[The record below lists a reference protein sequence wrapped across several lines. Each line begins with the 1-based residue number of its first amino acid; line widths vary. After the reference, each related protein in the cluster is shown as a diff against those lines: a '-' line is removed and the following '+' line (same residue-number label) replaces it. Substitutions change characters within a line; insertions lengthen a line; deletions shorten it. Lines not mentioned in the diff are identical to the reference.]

1 MVKENE
7 NKRSQRSYEEE
18 YSQKAIPESMKKH
31 WMYPASVFLGMCA
44 VLISSMAGGGLISG
58 LTFVQAILA
67 MVLGLVVLLVA
78 FYIPL
83 GKIGASEGVNT
94 YVLGECAFGKMGSNI
109 ATSLLVTI
117 LPAAAWY
124 GVGVSVATQALAS
137 VIPMSKAAFNIVTII
152 LGILFATPAAFGI
165 LSMAWLNWLSL
176 PVMAFVI
183 VFGVGKALSITGM
196 PGILAYTPE
205 QNLGLLWG
213 MNLQIGMITIG
224 CCSVADYT
232 RWIKDENGNVTK
244 SGVVGLFPAT
254 MLLAI
259 AGMMMALT
267 STQAGVTETWN
278 IVQVMMSIGM
288 PSLALILVFLLQW
301 TTSITSSYSSGLA
314 LQKIFGGSRFVLT
327 YVFAGLG
334 TVFALSNIISK
345 FMDFVTLLASWVPP
359 IAGVMIA
366 EYYFVSEKNFN
377 SKEKIYWPGL
387 ISAAIGGFISWKFTF
402 FIPAVNG
409 LIIGGLVY
417 YLYHKITGKCKSK
430 EAIEDATV

>member
-58 LTFVQAILA
+58 LTFVQAIIAL
-67 MVLGLVVLLVA
+67 VLGLAVLLVV
-78 FYIPL
+78 FYVPI

-94 YVLGECAFGKMGSNI
+94 YVLGECAFGKTGSNI

-137 VIPMSKAAFNIVTII
+137 VIPMSKVTFNIITIL
-152 LGILFATPAAFGI
+152 LGVLFATPAAFGI
-165 LSMAWLNWLSL
+165 LSMAWLNWLSI
-176 PVMAFVI
+176 PVMVFI
-183 VFGVGKALSITGM
+183 IIFGVSKALSITGM

-205 QNLGLLWG
+205 QNLGILWG
-213 MNLQIGMITIG
+213 INLQIGMLTVG

-232 RWIKDENGNVTK
+232 RWIKNEKGSVFK
-244 SGVVGLFPAT
+244 SGIVGLFPAT
-254 MLLAI
+254 ILLAI

-267 STQAGVTETWN
+267 SAEAGVTETWN
-278 IVQVMMSIGM
+278 IVEVMIHIGM

-327 YVFAGLG
+327 YVFAALG

-366 EYYFVSEKNFN
+366 EYYFVSRKTFD
-377 SKEKIYWPGL
+377 SKQKVYWPGF
-387 ISAAIGGFISWKFTF
+387 ISAIIGGIVSWKFTF

-409 LIIGGLVY
+409 FVISGLIY
-417 YLYHKITGKCKSK
+417 YVYHKVTGQCK
-430 EAIEDATV
+430 IEKVIV